1 MILGLKVTAATT
13 SFMVLFSSSM
23 SMVQYLILGMKH
35 IEYALVFTAVC
46 FLASIFGLVLI
57 QRAIKKWGRASLIV
71 FSVSIV
77 MALSTASISCFGA
90 IGVWREYK
98 SGKNM
103 GFKLPC

>member
-1 MILGLKVTAATT
+1 VILGLKVTAATT

-46 FLASIFGLVLI
+46 FLASIIGLVLI